1 MRRMLLTIITITFIF
16 LVALTSPLI
25 AQDNAGCN
33 IGDDVFNDIRR
44 MFTAEDNGKFFELW
58 SDHELYCACYEIL
71 YNEPED
77 AWLHDRVAVGAVVII
92 SQTSDPRAVDVLID
106 QIDKYPAQA
115 LYNLSRWPTVASV
128 NALSDNIRNENVE
141 ARENAAEGMRNMR
154 VPLDSEI
161 EDGWVDALKAAMDEV
176 SVWMLVEP
184 EPDVADY
191 FLDAHTNLANLLNR
205 ATSALSNVE

>member
-1 MRRMLLTIITITFIF
+1 MRRTLFTIITITFMF
-16 LVALTSPLI
+16 LVALTSPLL

-33 IGDDVFNDIRR
+33 IGDDVLQDIRR

-115 LYNLSRWPTVASV
+115 LYNLSRCPTVASLS
-128 NALSDNIRNENVE
+128 ALTANVRNEDVE

-176 SVWMLVEP
+176 SVWMLIEP
-184 EPDVADY
+184 EPDVAEY
-191 FLDAHTNLANLLNR
+191 FLDAHTNLANLLER
-205 ATSALSNVE
+205 AAEGNSGVN